1 MRRSIV
7 FQFALSAT
15 PAPQPAPDA
24 SATALAERAQA
35 GDRAA
40 FTALFHQYNAPIC
53 RYLAH
58 LVGNDEVGR
67 DLAQETF
74 FAAWRALADLR
85 DPARFGPWLYRIATN
100 HANSY
105 LRQAR
110 LTRWLPWAEPSG
122 QQAASFPTSAGPEGQ
137 VIEAQQ
143 VAAALAQLT
152 PKYRVCLLLQLEG
165 GFSQR
170 EIAHMLRLTEKSVS
184 VYVSR
189 GREEFRRAYQRLED
203 ESSHPMKGGSA
214 R

>member
-7 FQFALSAT
+7 FQFALSVA

-24 SATALAERAQA
+24 PTTALVEQARA

-58 LVGNDEVGR
+58 LVGNEEAGR

-100 HANSY
+100 QANSY

-110 LTRWLPWAEPSG
+110 LTRWLPWAEPADA
-122 QQAASFPTSAGPEGQ
+122 QAGHLPTSAGPEGQ
-137 VIEAQQ
+137 VSEAQQ

-170 EIAHMLRLTEKSVS
+170 EIARLLHLTEKSVS

-203 ESSHPMKGGSA
+203 DAPHSMKGGAA

>member
-1 MRRSIV
+1 M
-7 FQFALSAT
+7 FPFALSAT
-15 PAPQPAPDA
+15 PNPPPDPDA
-24 SATALAERAQA
+24 SVTAMVEQARA

-53 RYLAH
+53 RYLARV
-58 LVGNDEVGR
+58 VGNDDVGR

-74 FAAWRALADLR
+74 FAAWRALPDLR
-85 DPARFGPWLYRIATN
+85 DASRFGPWLYRIATN
-100 HANSY
+100 QANSY

-110 LTRWLPWAEPSG
+110 VVRWLPWAEPTG
-122 QQAASFPTSAGPEGQ
+122 PQTESFPTAAGPEGQ
-137 VIEAQQ
+137 VGETQQ

-152 PKYRVCLLLQLEG
+152 PKYRICLLLQLEG

-170 EIAHMLRLTEKSVS
+170 EIARLLHLTEKSIS

-203 ESSHPMKGGSA
+203 EAIHPMKGRSA

>member
-1 MRRSIV
+1 M
-7 FQFALSAT
+7 FQFALSAA
-15 PAPQPAPDA
+15 PNPQPDADA
-24 SATALAERAQA
+24 SVTATVEQARA

-53 RYLAH
+53 RYLARV
-58 LVGNDEVGR
+58 VGNDDVGR

-74 FAAWRALADLR
+74 FAAWRALPDLR
-85 DPARFGPWLYRIATN
+85 DTARFGPWLYRIATN
-100 HANSY
+100 QANSY

-110 LTRWLPWAEPSG
+110 ATRWLPWAEPVG
-122 QQAASFPTSAGPEGQ
+122 PQADSFPTTAGPEGQ
-137 VIEAQQ
+137 VGETQQ

-152 PKYRVCLLLQLEG
+152 PKYRICLLLQLEG

-170 EIAHMLRLTEKSVS
+170 EIARLLHLTEKSVS

>member
-1 MRRSIV
+1 M
-7 FQFALSAT
+7 FQFAPGAV
-15 PAPQPAPDA
+15 PAPQPDPDA
-24 SATALAERAQA
+24 SVTALAERARA
-35 GDRAA
+35 GDRDA
-40 FTALFHQYNAPIC
+40 FTTLFHHYNAPIC

-58 LVGNDEVGR
+58 VVSSDDVGR

-85 DPARFGPWLYRIATN
+85 DPSRFGPWLYRIATN
-100 HANSY
+100 LARSH

-110 LTRWLPWAEPSG
+110 LTRWLPWAEPAGPLAESYP
-122 QQAASFPTSAGPEGQ
+122 AAAGPETQ
-137 VIEAQQ
+137 VGEAEQ

-152 PKYRVCLLLQLEG
+152 PKYRICLLLQLEG

-170 EIAHMLRLTEKSVS
+170 EIAQLLHLSEKSVS

-203 ESSHPMKGGSA
+203 DALRPMKGGPA

>member
-1 MRRSIV
+1 M
-7 FQFALSAT
+7 FQFALSSI
-15 PAPQPAPDA
+15 PPPLPAPDA
-24 SATALAERAQA
+24 SVTAMVERARA

-58 LVGNDEVGR
+58 VVGNDDVGR

-74 FAAWRALADLR
+74 FAAWRALPDLR
-85 DPARFGPWLYRIATN
+85 DASRFGPWLYRIATN
-100 HANSY
+100 LARSY

-110 LTRWLPWAEPSG
+110 LARWLPWAEPG
-122 QQAASFPTSAGPEGQ
+122 EPLEASYPTAAGPEAQ
-137 VIEAQQ
+137 VSEAQQ
-143 VAAALAQLT
+143 IALALAQLT
-152 PKYRVCLLLQLEG
+152 PKYRICLLLQVEG

-170 EIAHMLRLTEKSVS
+170 EIAGLLRLTEKSVS

-203 ESSHPMKGGSA
+203 EPPRPMKGGSA

>member
-1 MRRSIV
+1 M
-7 FQFALSAT
+7 FPFALSAAPT
-15 PAPQPAPDA
+15 PPSEPDVA
-24 SATALAERAQA
+24 QTALVEQARA

-40 FTALFHQYNAPIC
+40 FTTLFQQYNAPIC
-53 RYLAH
+53 RYLARV
-58 LVGNDEVGR
+58 VGNDDVGR

-74 FAAWRALADLR
+74 FAAWRALRELR
-85 DPARFGPWLYRIATN
+85 DPSRFASWLYRIATN
-100 HANSY
+100 QANSY

-110 LTRWLPWAEPSG
+110 VARLLPWAEPVG
-122 QQAASFPTSAGPEGQ
+122 PQADTFPTTAGPEGQ
-137 VIEAQQ
+137 VGEHQQ

-170 EIAHMLRLTEKSVS
+170 EIAHLLRLTEKSVS

-203 ESSHPMKGGSA
+203 EAAHPMKGRSA

>member
-1 MRRSIV
+1 M
-7 FQFALSAT
+7 FQFALSAA

-24 SATALAERAQA
+24 SATALVEQARA

-100 HANSY
+100 QANSY

-110 LTRWLPWAEPSG
+110 LTRWLPWAEPAEH
-122 QQAASFPTSAGPEGQ
+122 QAANIPTSAGPEGQ
-137 VIEAQQ
+137 VSEAQQ

-170 EIAHMLRLTEKSVS
+170 EIARMLHLTEKSVS

-189 GREEFRRAYQRLED
+189 AREEFRRAYQRLED
-203 ESSHPMKGGSA
+203 DASHPMKGGSA

>member
-1 MRRSIV
+1 M
-7 FQFALSAT
+7 FQFALSSMPPLPT
-15 PAPQPAPDA
+15 PDTPMA
-24 SATALAERAQA
+24 ALAEQARA

-58 LVGNDEVGR
+58 VVGNDEVGR

-74 FAAWRALADLR
+74 FLAWRSLGDLR
-85 DPARFGPWLYRIATN
+85 DASRFGPWLYRIATN
-100 HANSY
+100 LARSH

-110 LTRWLPWAEPSG
+110 LTRWLPWAEPG
-122 QQAASFPTSAGPEGQ
+122 EAQAARYPTSPSPESQ
-137 VIEAQQ
+137 VGEAQQ
-143 VAAALAQLT
+143 VALTLAQLT
-152 PKYRVCLLLQLEG
+152 PKYRICLLLQLEA

-170 EIAHMLRLTEKSVS
+170 EIAHLLHLAEKSVS

-203 ESSHPMKGGSA
+203 ESSDSTKGGST

>member
-1 MRRSIV
+1 M
-7 FQFALSAT
+7 FWFALSAAPT
-15 PAPQPAPDA
+15 PQPASDA
-24 SATALAERAQA
+24 SATAMVERARA

-53 RYLAH
+53 RYLARV
-58 LVGNDEVGR
+58 VGNDEMGR

-85 DPARFGPWLYRIATN
+85 DPSRFGPWLYRIATN
-100 HANSY
+100 QAHSY

-110 LTRWLPWAEPSG
+110 QTRWLPWAEPDEA
-122 QQAASFPTSAGPEGQ
+122 QAAGFPTTAGPEAQ
-137 VIEAQQ
+137 VGEAQQ
-143 VAAALAQLT
+143 VAAALARVT
-152 PKYRVCLLLQLEG
+152 PKYRACLLLQLEG

-170 EIAHMLRLTEKSVS
+170 EIAQVLHLTEKSVS

-189 GREEFRRAYQRLED
+189 GREEFRRAYERLE
-203 ESSHPMKGGSA
+203 EELARPMKGGYA